1 MYDTYMYDNVCMYNM
16 DYIHN
21 KMTLFS
27 KWSIF
32 CSFSKPSIVQS
43 EITTVL
49 L

>member
-1 MYDTYMYDNVCMYNM
+1 MYYVCMYNM
-16 DYIHN
+16 HYIHN

-32 CSFSKPSIVQS
+32 CSFSKPSTVQS
-43 EITTVL
+43 EINTIL